1 MLRFGGAGL
10 SRHKGLQAH
19 RLSAISRI
27 HAILAP
33 QGNNVGEVSEEL
45 GGATNAEDVIFA
57 ALEQAV
63 AGASCLIVQGGVIA
77 DDSGV
82 GDDLNVVVVGVRE
95 HVQGKVHIC
104 KAAWQQ
110 FKAVLDCML
119 TALQRLISHIRH
131 TLCNAQPTAVLPTRS
146 TCEQQGLAG
155 HQ

>member
-1 MLRFGGAGL
+1 M
-10 SRHKGLQAH
+10 SCQKGLQAY
-19 RLSAISRI
+19 RLSTISRI

-45 GGATNAEDVIFA
+45 GGATNVEDVIFA

-63 AGASCLIVQGGVIA
+63 AGASCLIVQGGVVA

-110 FKAVLDCML
+110 FKSGA
-119 TALQRLISHIRH
+119 
-131 TLCNAQPTAVLPTRS
+131 
-146 TCEQQGLAG
+146 
-155 HQ
+155 